1 MTPGGLVL
9 SFVAGV
15 LSILSPCVL
24 PLLPIVLGAAASEQ
38 KWGPV
43 ALAAGLSTSF
53 VAIGLFVATIG
64 FSIGLDADVFRYVA
78 AVFIIAIGVVLM
90 VPRLQ
95 TGLAVAGGPMANW
108 AHQRLGGLNLGGL
121 NSGGRNSGGVAGQ
134 FGVGVLLGAVW
145 SPCVGPTL
153 GAASLLAAQGRDLG
167 QVAVTMFVFG
177 LGAALPLLA
186 LGLVS
191 REAMMR
197 WRHRLAAAGHG
208 LKAALGTILVAMG
221 ALVITGLDKAVETA
235 LVEASPQWLTDLTTR
250 F

>member
-1 MTPGGLVL
+1 MTGLVL

-15 LSILSPCVL
+15 LSVLSPCVL
-24 PLLPIVLGAAASEQ
+24 PLLPIVLGAAATKQ

-43 ALAAGLSTSF
+43 ALAAGLAVSF

-64 FSIGLDADVFRYVA
+64 FSIGLDADVFRYGA
-78 AVFIIAIGVVLM
+78 AVLMLAVGVVLM

-95 TGLAVAGGPMANW
+95 TAFAVAGGPLANW
-108 AHQRLGGLNLGGL
+108 AHERLDGADTG
-121 NSGGRNSGGVAGQ
+121 SAAGQ
-134 FGVGVLLGAVW
+134 FAVGLLLGAVW

-167 QVAVTMFVFG
+167 QVALTMFVFG
-177 LGAALPLLA
+177 LGAAVPLLA
-186 LGLVS
+186 LGMAS
-191 REAMMR
+191 REVMMR
-197 WRHRLAAAGHG
+197 WRQRLAAAGPG
-208 LKAALGTILVAMG
+208 LKMGFGAILVAVG
-221 ALVITGLDKAVETA
+221 LLALTGLDKRVETA

>member
-1 MTPGGLVL
+1 MTGLVL

-15 LSILSPCVL
+15 LSVLSPCVL
-24 PLLPIVLGAAASEQ
+24 PLLPIVLGAAATKQ

-43 ALAAGLSTSF
+43 ALAAGLAVSF

-64 FSIGLDADVFRYVA
+64 FSIGFDADVFRYVA
-78 AVFIIAIGVVLM
+78 AVLMLAVGVVLM

-95 TGLAVAGGPMANW
+95 SAFAVAGGPLANW
-108 AHQRLGGLNLGGL
+108 AHERLDGADTGSVG
-121 NSGGRNSGGVAGQ
+121 GQ
-134 FGVGVLLGAVW
+134 FAVGLLLGAVW

-167 QVAVTMFVFG
+167 QVALIMFVFG
-177 LGAALPLLA
+177 LGAAVPLLA
-186 LGLVS
+186 LGVAS
-191 REAMMR
+191 REVMMR
-197 WRHRLAAAGHG
+197 CRARLAAAGPG
-208 LKAALGTILVAMG
+208 LKTGFGAILVAVG
-221 ALVITGLDKAVETA
+221 LLALTGLDKRVETA

>member
-1 MTPGGLVL
+1 MTGLVL

-15 LSILSPCVL
+15 LSVLSPCVL
-24 PLLPIVLGAAASEQ
+24 PLLPIVLGAAATKQ

-43 ALAAGLSTSF
+43 ALAAGLAVSF

-78 AVFIIAIGVVLM
+78 AVLMLAVGVVLM

-95 TGLAVAGGPMANW
+95 TAFAVAGGPLANW
-108 AHQRLGGLNLGGL
+108 SHERLDGADTG
-121 NSGGRNSGGVAGQ
+121 SVAGQ
-134 FGVGVLLGAVW
+134 FAVGLLLGAVW

-167 QVAVTMFVFG
+167 QVALTMFVFG
-177 LGAALPLLA
+177 LGAAVPLLA
-186 LGLVS
+186 LGMAS
-191 REAMMR
+191 REVMMR
-197 WRHRLAAAGHG
+197 WRQRLAAAGPG
-208 LKAALGTILVAMG
+208 LKMGFGAILVAVG
-221 ALVITGLDKAVETA
+221 LLALTGLDKRVETA